1 VRASPDESVR
11 VASRRDLD
19 RVAEL
24 WIELTRH
31 HAGFE
36 PMFALRAGADAEIR
50 RLLDAQLRDPDT
62 AIFVAE
68 RDGGGLRGF
77 CTVRVDRAP
86 PIHAE
91 LERAEITDIAV
102 VASARRRGVGRRLVG
117 AALDWLRLRGI
128 ERVEVRVA
136 VRNREGQDFW
146 RALGFADL
154 MDVLHRHL

>member
-1 VRASPDESVR
+1 MKASPDDDVR

-19 RVAEL
+19 RIAEL
-24 WIELTRH
+24 WIALTEH

-36 PMFALRAGADAEIR
+36 PLFVLRAGAGEEIR

-68 RDGGGLRGF
+68 QDGALRGF

-86 PIHAE
+86 PIHSE
-91 LERAEITDIAV
+91 QERAEITDIAV
-102 VASARRRGVGRRLVG
+102 VAASRRRGVGRRLVG
-117 AALDWLRLRGI
+117 AAQGWLRARGI
-128 ERVEVRVA
+128 QRVEVRVA
-136 VRNREGQDFW
+136 VRNREGQGFW

-154 MDVLHRHL
+154 MDVLHRQL

>member
-1 VRASPDESVR
+1 MTASPGEVVR

-24 WIELTRH
+24 WTALSEH

-36 PMFALRAGADAEIR
+36 PLFTLRAGAGSEIR
-50 RLLDAQLRDPDT
+50 RLLDAQLRDPDS

-68 RDGGGLRGF
+68 QGDGLKGF

-86 PIHAE
+86 PIHGE

-117 AALDWLRLRGI
+117 AALGWLRVRGI

-136 VRNREGQDFW
+136 VRNPEGQVFW

-154 MDVLHRHL
+154 MDVLHRRL